1 MWGRSFRIWGSSG
14 LGGRRSPRR
23 RLCGAR
29 LLSTSFL
36 EGHPSDLGRGVAM
49 STGLKLGGGGVGFQ
63 SVLKKRARQTS
74 LIRLSKCTCSC
85 SFSKCIHSNFPILQI
100 PARLAQTTEELVNGA
115 RQMFTF
121 SPN

>member
-14 LGGRRSPRR
+14 LGGRRSPCR

-49 STGLKLGGGGVGFQ
+49 STGLKLGGGGGGVPVCSKETRQ
-63 SVLKKRARQTS
+63 ANLLDQTEQMYVL
-74 LIRLSKCTCSC
+74 
-85 SFSKCIHSNFPILQI
+85 
-100 PARLAQTTEELVNGA
+100 V
-115 RQMFTF
+115 
-121 SPN
+121 